1 MKKTLSA
8 CAGAALVATGLASSA
23 VAAPAPAGSG
33 ELAYYSNATRAPQ
46 SVSPAAMRA
55 FLSREQPQFDLQSYP
70 AYGSLID
77 DAGRTTTVSLL
88 TQQTNDVLPAVPG
101 LSYAV
106 DGVML
111 NSGAGATVGGVQG
124 VPDLTLPLT
133 LTTRPWSIRG
143 ESMQI
148 GSRPQF
154 VDARV
159 VSGRVGQKGAVYEYT
174 AHVNAGPLSG
184 GAARPMD
191 LYVRATDTHG
201 LTQWGYG
208 PSGFFPQWIY
218 PNQRKAIADRFD
230 GSVAK
235 YLAATND
242 SMAGQGSYY
251 YTVPLL
257 QVDDFVIAERGK
269 VVSRGHDGY
278 LLMDAV
284 TQSFGPKGH
293 DLVKDGVTWIEFSTQ
308 LPGSGQALKIGKV
321 HQDRVG
327 TYPYASL
334 TTPTSPRLANG
345 ARSTTTW
352 AIDDIH
358 IVPVRASAWRSPHT
372 GKTYFLTYR
381 VTLDGPSPSRLTMR
395 AVFPDQEVAFPGGRA
410 VYEGLYEVSG
420 VLNGER
426 VSGQAW
432 AEVQPAGTL

>member
-1 MKKTLSA
+1 MKKILSA
-8 CAGAALVATGLASSA
+8 CAGAALVTTVLAA
-23 VAAPAPAGSG
+23 PVAAAPAPAGSG
-33 ELAYYSNATRAPQ
+33 ELAFYSNSARAPQ

-70 AYGSLID
+70 MYGSLID
-77 DAGRTTTVSLL
+77 EAGRTTTVSLL

-106 DGVML
+106 EGVML
-111 NSGAGATVGGVQG
+111 NSGGGVVIGGVQG

-133 LTTRPWSIRG
+133 LTKRPWSVRG

-159 VSGRVGQKGAVYEYT
+159 VSGAVGRRGAVYEFT
-174 AHVNAGPLSG
+174 ARVNAGRLGSGSTSPL
-184 GAARPMD
+184 D
-191 LYVRATDTHG
+191 LYIRATDTHG

-218 PNQRKAIADRFD
+218 PGQRRAILGKHD
-230 GSVAK
+230 GSVER

-257 QVDDFVIAERGK
+257 QVDEFVIADRGR
-269 VVSRGHDGY
+269 VVSRGHDGH

-293 DLVKDGVTWIEFSTQ
+293 DLVSSGVTWIEFSTQ

-321 HQDRVG
+321 VQDRVG

-334 TTPTSPRLANG
+334 TSPTSGRLANG
-345 ARSTTTW
+345 SRTTTTW
-352 AIDDIH
+352 AIDDIR
-358 IVPVRASAWRSPHT
+358 IVPVRSSAWKSPRT

-381 VTLDGPSPSRLTMR
+381 VTLDGPSPSRLTMT

-420 VLNGER
+420 LLNGEK